1 MSLRTSGGDLD
12 SLASHTIGVSRY
24 EEHADRAVVEAS
36 RHDEETGFEALI
48 DHRLHAVENESVA
61 VGAGGSERLAGR
73 GALLVERRSA
83 KQRAFGDAR
92 QPGGLLGIGAEL
104 GDRHRPHDDRGE
116 ERDRRGV
123 VAGDLQGHRRGE
135 EAESCAA
142 MGLGDRGTDHTG
154 FGEGGPAS
162 QST

>member
-12 SLASHTIGVSRY
+12 SLASHTVGISRY

-83 KQRAFGDAR
+83 KKRASAMRGSQAACWASVPNSAIGIAPMTIVER
-92 QPGGLLGIGAEL
+92 SGIGD
-104 GDRHRPHDDRGE
+104 G
-116 ERDRRGV
+116 
-123 VAGDLQGHRRGE
+123 
-135 EAESCAA
+135 
-142 MGLGDRGTDHTG
+142 
-154 FGEGGPAS
+154 
-162 QST
+162 

>member
-61 VGAGGSERLAGR
+61 VGAGGVSG
-73 GALLVERRSA
+73 S
-83 KQRAFGDAR
+83 
-92 QPGGLLGIGAEL
+92 P
-104 GDRHRPHDDRGE
+104 
-116 ERDRRGV
+116 GV
-123 VAGDLQGHRRGE
+123 VPC
-135 EAESCAA
+135 S
-142 MGLGDRGTDHTG
+142 
-154 FGEGGPAS
+154 
-162 QST
+162 